1 MQTNAKG
8 AFLDAIC
15 NQDFISSQASPTTG
29 EWSMQCGSCMEEIP
43 NDSIFC
49 PECGSRQEVSRA
61 GSFANTGAVG
71 LGGQEVT
78 GGRNFGVVSGEAVRQ
93 QRDAGQGQLG
103 GLPPEVLQQIAMG
116 VQQQQNI
123 PQGQFPP
130 QQGMPPNQMGQF
142 PPQGLP
148 PQQGMPPNQMG
159 QFPPQQGM
167 PPNQG
172 GQIPQANQQPTN
184 VVGGAHSDL
193 PQTLRGPSLSSGAV
207 PQKNPANVTG
217 FNPGGTMVANN
228 PSASPT
234 DAMVN
239 RLAEAERAM
248 KDERRSQWLNMNQTP
263 AGNVL
268 ASLGAELP
276 SHLRGG
282 ETNVAKEIMAGAL
295 GQPSANAPD
304 EALLRRMCEVAVR
317 RVARKRG
324 VAVETPQAKTEGDEL
339 KINVTY
345 VDDGRVLDTPDDLKQ
360 AFEHAIQTEMALKG
374 FDLVPVLTI
383 FRSKDGE
390 VENLG
395 QEKEDDD
402 EEMFACEICDGL
414 VKESD
419 SECPHCGAIFEEE
432 EEEVQSSPQRSG
444 PPGPGRSG
452 GPPKR
457 SGGPPKKSGG
467 PPGPSRSGG
476 PPKKSGG
483 PPGPSRSGGPPKK
496 SGGPPGPSKS
506 GGPPKKSGGPPKKSG
521 GPPGPSKSG
530 GPPKKSGGPPKKSG
544 GPPGPSKSGGPPKKS
559 GGPPKRSG
567 PPKGGPGGGPPGPKR
582 GPR

>member
-1 MQTNAKG
+1 MVMGLWVIIK
-8 AFLDAIC
+8 
-15 NQDFISSQASPTTG
+15 QDFNSSQPNHATG
-29 EWSMQCGSCMEEIP
+29 GWTMQCGSCAEEIP

-49 PECGSRQEVSRA
+49 PECGARQEVSRA
-61 GSFANTGAVG
+61 GSFANTGSVG

-93 QRDAGQGQLG
+93 QRDMGQGQTG

-159 QFPPQQGM
+159 QFPPQ
-167 PPNQG
+167 
-172 GQIPQANQQPTN
+172 NQQPTN
-184 VVGGAHSDL
+184 VVGGARSDL
-193 PQTLRGPSLSSGAV
+193 PQQLRGPSLSSGAV
-207 PQKNPANVTG
+207 PQKNPANVTA

-248 KDERRSQWLNMNQTP
+248 KDERRNQWLNINQTP

-276 SHLRGG
+276 SHLRGVD
-282 ETNVAKEIMAGAL
+282 NDAAKEIMAGAL
-295 GQPSANAPD
+295 GQTPTNSPD

-324 VAVETPQAKTEGDEL
+324 VAVETPQAKTDGGEL
-339 KINVTY
+339 KVNVTY

-374 FDLVPVLTI
+374 FDLVPILTI

-390 VENLG
+390 VENLDK
-395 QEKEDDD
+395 QPEDE

-419 SECPHCGAIFEEE
+419 NECPHCGAMFEDE
-432 EEEVQSSPQRSG
+432 EEEVQASPKRSG
-444 PPGPGRSG
+444 PPGPGKSG
-452 GPPKR
+452 GPP
-457 SGGPPKKSGG
+457 GPKKSGG
-467 PPGPSRSGG
+467 PPGPKKSGG
-476 PPKKSGG
+476 PPGPKKSGG
-483 PPGPSRSGGPPKK
+483 PPGPKKSGGPPGPKK
-496 SGGPPGPSKS
+496 SGGPPGPKKS
-506 GGPPKKSGGPPKKSG
+506 GGPPGPKKSG
-521 GPPGPSKSG
+521 GPPG
-530 GPPKKSGGPPKKSG
+530 
-544 GPPGPSKSGGPPKKS
+544 PKKS

-567 PPKGGPGGGPPGPKR
+567 PPKGGPGGPPGPKR